1 MELKT
6 GIIGKQK
13 LMVTEEMTAKRL
25 GSGELPV
32 LATPQMIALME
43 NTAYKSVA
51 AYLGEGQGTV
61 GTKIT
66 INHLAATPVG
76 MEVSLE
82 SELVEIDRKRL
93 VFRVKAYDAAGCIG
107 EGEHE
112 RFIID
117 NQRFLEKAEA
127 KKTGA

>member
-6 GIIGKQK
+6 GIRGEQRVR
-13 LMVTEEMTAKRL
+13 VTEEMTAKRL

-32 LATPQMIALME
+32 LATPMMIALME

-51 AYLGEGQGTV
+51 DCLEEGQGTV
-61 GTKIT
+61 GTRISVSH
-66 INHLAATPVG
+66 ISATPVG
-76 MEVSLE
+76 MEISLE
-82 SELVEIDRKRL
+82 SELIEIDRKRL
-93 VFRVKAYDAAGCIG
+93 VFKVRAHDTAGCIG

-117 NQRFLEKAEA
+117 EQKFLEKTKA
-127 KKTGA
+127 K